1 MNPFF
6 IKGRVGKIEAIHD
19 DIKKNKCEDITAII
33 CHPHPLFQGTMY
45 NKVVT
50 TLTRAMK
57 TFGIES
63 YRFNYRGVM
72 ASGGE
77 YGDGI
82 GELDD
87 LISVCEHIKS
97 QKPNQKIVL
106 CGFSF
111 GGAIAYKAF
120 SRLENLVCL
129 ITIAPAVDRFDLT
142 VYQEP
147 KNIPWLVVQGIDDDT
162 VSPNSVFDFT
172 MKKIKSDLT
181 MVKMNDVGHFFHGR
195 LVDLK
200 QVVENFLEPIHK
212 KL

>member
-1 MNPFF
+1 MNSFF
-6 IKGRVGKIEAIHD
+6 IQGSAGNIEAIYD
-19 DIKKNKCEDITAII
+19 EIKKNKRDDIVAII
-33 CHPHPLFQGTMY
+33 CHPHPLFQGTMH

-50 TLTRAMK
+50 TLSRAVK

-72 ASGGE
+72 GSEGE

-87 LISVCEHIKS
+87 LLSVCKWVNNNHTAS
-97 QKPNQKIVL
+97 KILL

-111 GGAIAYKAF
+111 GGAIAYQAY
-120 SRLENLVCL
+120 SRLDNLCGL

-142 VYQEP
+142 KFKQP
-147 KNIPWLVVQGIDDDT
+147 KNIPWLVVQGLDDDT
-162 VSPNSVFDFT
+162 VSSESVFDFT

-181 MVKMNDVGHFFHGR
+181 MVKMHEVGHFFHGR
-195 LVDLK
+195 LIDLK
-200 QVVENFLEPIHK
+200 TKVENFLEPIQK
-212 KL
+212 EL

>member
-6 IKGRVGKIEAIHD
+6 IQGSVGKIEAIHD
-19 DIKKNKCEDITAII
+19 DIRKNKREDVTAII
-33 CHPHPLFQGTMY
+33 CHPHPLFQGTMH

-72 ASGGE
+72 ASDGE
-77 YGDGI
+77 YGEGL
-82 GELDD
+82 GELED
-87 LISVCEHIKS
+87 LVSVCEYIKS

-142 VYQEP
+142 TYQEP

-181 MVKMNDVGHFFHGR
+181 MVKMNEVGHFFHGR

-212 KL
+212 KI